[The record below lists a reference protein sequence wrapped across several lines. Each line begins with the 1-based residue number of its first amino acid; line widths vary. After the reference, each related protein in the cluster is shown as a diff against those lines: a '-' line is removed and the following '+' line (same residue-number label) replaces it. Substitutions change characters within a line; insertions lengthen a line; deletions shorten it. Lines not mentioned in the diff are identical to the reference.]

1 MFANLTYQDKQ
12 AFFALLDEYFESR
25 PHLAHLRD
33 EKHSPLPSPG
43 GLAPPSIDS
52 SSRPRSTSTASSG
65 AGGGMGGRTLPPPVH
80 GGGELTPPVRHT
92 PSPSYQPAAAHSAA
106 PTHHTPGS
114 GLTSSGNARADGL
127 MGSAKSLA
135 STGYKFGRSG
145 VGKLAQNQHVSG
157 AMGKIGASNFNDKLA
172 KAGDKPRA
180 RSNTSTDGAAV
191 SASGAVGGG
200 YTPRTT
206 GPPQP
211 PPSRGGGAKGS
222 RAQAQYDYDGGDATD
237 LPVKENQIVNII
249 AKTSDDCEYFTDS
262 RYTADRQGGRARTT
276 PEDRASCRQT
286 TSRRSENRD
295 AAIAHWLYMTTMP
308 NETICNGVKTARD
321 LCNAFRSK
329 TLTK

>member
-25 PHLAHLRD
+25 PHLAHLRG
-33 EKHSPLPSPG
+33 ESPLPSPG

-52 SSRPRSTSTASSG
+52 SSRPRSSTANSSSSTAG
-65 AGGGMGGRTLPPPVH
+65 AAPALGGRTLPPPVH
-80 GGGELTPPVRHT
+80 HDAAATPPVRHT
-92 PSPSYQPAAAHSAA
+92 PSPSLPAA
-106 PTHHTPGS
+106 THHTPGS
-114 GLTSSGNARADGL
+114 GLTSSSSHRADGL

-157 AMGKIGASNFNDKLA
+157 AMGKIGAGSFNDKLA
-172 KAGDKPRA
+172 KAGDTPRSRTA
-180 RSNTSTDGAAV
+180 GADA
-191 SASGAVGGG
+191 AAGGAVGGG

-211 PPSRGGGAKGS
+211 PPSRGGAAKGN

-249 AKTSDDCEYFTDS
+249 AKTSEDCE
-262 RYTADRQGGRARTT
+262 
-276 PEDRASCRQT
+276 
-286 TSRRSENRD
+286 
-295 AAIAHWLYMTTMP
+295 
-308 NETICNGVKTARD
+308 
-321 LCNAFRSK
+321 
-329 TLTK
+329 